1 MDTKEII
8 RLYTKEMW
16 TLRMIADATHTDHHQ
31 IKRVLVSNGIEI
43 TKRKTLKP
51 YTDEHKRKVGLAAK
65 GRKTNL
71 GKKMPR
77 ASLYKNMKAH
87 LDYDVSLEWLTKFKD
102 VEKLKFLNRAISR
115 SRDNEGFTSDIY
127 MQYVEKFYHDDNFN
141 KIYLKWLQT
150 GDKWMRPSLDHISA
164 KSKGGTLF
172 VDNLQ
177 FLTWLEN
184 RTKVDMEESEWNN
197 IKKRIQDY
205 FV

>member
-16 TLRMIADATHTDHHQ
+16 TLRMIADAMHTDHHH

-43 TKRKTLKP
+43 TKRATLKP
-51 YTDEHKRKVGLAAK
+51 YTEEHKRKIGLASK
-65 GRKTNL
+65 GRQTNL
-71 GKKMPR
+71 GKKMPHS
-77 ASLYKNMKAH
+77 SLYKNMHAH
-87 LDYDVSLEWLTKFKD
+87 LDYDVTLEWLTQFDD

-115 SRDNEGFTSDIY
+115 SRDKEGFTSDTY
-127 MQYVEKFYHDDNFN
+127 MQYIQKFYYDEKFNS
-141 KIYLKWLQT
+141 IYLKWLQT

-164 KSKGGTLF
+164 KSKGGALF

-184 RTKVDMEESEWNN
+184 RAKVDMEQSEWNK
-197 IKKRIQDY
+197 IKQRIKEY